1 MKSNEANQ
9 SVRIEK
15 VDGCFRLTAEQ
26 WLDASIDRVFPFFS
40 DAFNLE
46 RITPSFLKF
55 EVTTPRPIEMNEG
68 ALIDYRLKVRGMPMR
83 WRSRIAVWNP
93 PHEFVDEQ
101 VKGPYLQ
108 WYHRHQFE
116 AHGERTLVR
125 DVVDYRVPGG
135 ALVHALVVK
144 RDVKQIFEHRG
155 KVLAEMFGSVD
166 AAKRDGG
173 DAVDVAGGQA
183 A

>member
-1 MKSNEANQ
+1 MSKSN
-9 SVRIEK
+9 VHIEK
-15 VDGCFRLTAEQ
+15 ADGAYRLTAEQ
-26 WLDASIDRVFPFFS
+26 WIEQPIDRVFAFFS

-46 RITPSFLKF
+46 RITPDFLKF
-55 EVTTPRPIEMNEG
+55 EVTTTRPIKMAEG
-68 ALIDYRLKVRGMPMR
+68 VLIDYRLKVRGMPMR

-101 VKGPYLQ
+101 VKGPYLL

-125 DVVDYRVPGG
+125 DIVDYRVPGG
-135 ALVHALVVK
+135 PLVHALLVK
-144 RDVKQIFEHRG
+144 HDVQQIFAYRG
-155 KVLAEMFGSVD
+155 DVLHAMFNVASES
-166 AAKRDGG
+166 AATNE
-173 DAVDVAGGQA
+173 QA